1 MATSL
6 KNGITPDW
14 IANNFIMQ
22 WKSPGFANKVLIL
35 VEGKD
40 DRLFYYKFFNH
51 NTTEIV
57 DCKGCKK
64 VVEVYK
70 ILQRD
75 AGFLHITI
83 KDSDFDRLNGNSRLG
98 NNFFYA
104 DCHDYEMMCLK
115 NKSTVESLFENLGI
129 PYLES
134 MITQV
139 FSDLEYLSYFKWY
152 NFTNHYNY
160 NFRAFSVTDKSSDD
174 LCRFSH
180 IHTCILPASPQCRPI
195 NETELKQFIC
205 SKGGCDPFELTNG
218 HDFIKRLCFYI
229 KSTYREWIN
238 LNEEKLK
245 STLHP
250 CYTKDDFAESDL
262 CHDIQIWEVETKQ
275 TVLPF

>member
-1 MATSL
+1 
-6 KNGITPDW
+6 
-14 IANNFIMQ
+14 
-22 WKSPGFANKVLIL
+22 
-35 VEGKD
+35 
-40 DRLFYYKFFNH
+40 
-51 NTTEIV
+51 
-57 DCKGCKK
+57 
-64 VVEVYK
+64 
-70 ILQRD
+70 
-75 AGFLHITI
+75 
-83 KDSDFDRLNGNSRLG
+83 
-98 NNFFYA
+98 
-104 DCHDYEMMCLK
+104 MMCLK

-152 NFTNHYNY
+152 NFTNHCNY